1 MTIFSIA
8 VTIVVGG
15 KMAQLPLITTDNLNG
30 KVPKILMF
38 VERIL
43 YIKDQQSSLMANI
56 FKL

>member
-1 MTIFSIA
+1 
-8 VTIVVGG
+8 
-15 KMAQLPLITTDNLNG
+15 MAQLPFITTDNLNG
-30 KVPKILMF
+30 KVRKILMF